1 MSKHARNQ
9 FTTVMRFEF
18 MTYMHNKVYV
28 GITIGLAILLAVGLS
43 VPTIIQTFKNL
54 GLSGPDVIHKP
65 TVEETLYIVDQT
77 GRFNDLTILE
87 KALPGE
93 LWQTASAQDLDRLK
107 TMVEDS
113 KAGGILLISQQD
125 SYTWIIRRSGMTSQ
139 SESIRM
145 AVANYFRSQNL
156 IEHGLDQTAI
166 NSILSEP
173 KMQVE
178 ETVQQ
183 SGKSMDQTYFYTYLL
198 LFLLYMTVMMYGQLV
213 ATSVASE
220 KSNRATELLIT
231 SARPINLMFGKVIGS
246 GLAGLTQIA
255 VLLLT
260 AAASYWI
267 NANSWH
273 SIDFVRSIFQMPPMI
288 VVYTILFYLTGYFA
302 YAFLY
307 GAFGSLASR
316 TEDIN
321 TSIMPIVML
330 FMVAFFASITGM
342 MMPDAGWLV
351 VCSFIP
357 FISPLAM
364 FVRICMT
371 DVPTWQIALSLA
383 IMLATIWGTGW
394 ISARIYRIGML
405 MYGKP
410 PKLKELARM
419 LRNAR

>member
-1 MSKHARNQ
+1 MRSQ
-9 FTTVMRFEF
+9 FTTVMHFEF
-18 MTYMHNKVYV
+18 MTYMRNKVYV

-43 VPTIIQTFKNL
+43 VPTIIQTVKNL
-54 GLSGPDVIHKP
+54 GLSGPDVIHPPKA
-65 TVEETLYIVDQT
+65 EETLYLIDRT
-77 GRFNDLTILE
+77 GRFSDLTVLQQ
-87 KALPGE
+87 ALPGE
-93 LWQTASAQDLDRLK
+93 LWQSASEQDIDRLK

-125 SYTWIIRRSGMTSQ
+125 SYTWIIRRSGMISQ
-139 SESIRM
+139 SEQIRT

-156 IEHGLDQTAI
+156 IEFGLDSTDI
-166 NSILSEP
+166 ENILNEP

-183 SGKSMDQTYFYTYLL
+183 SGKSMEQTYFYTYLL

-213 ATSVASE
+213 ASSVASE

-246 GLAGLTQIA
+246 GLAGLAQIT

-260 AAASYWI
+260 AAVFYGL
-267 NANSWH
+267 NADSWH
-273 SIDFVRSIFQMPPMI
+273 SIDFIRSIFQMPPII

-321 TSIMPIVML
+321 TSIMPILLL
-330 FMVAFFASITGM
+330 FMVAFFASVAGM

-351 VCSFIP
+351 ICSFIP
-357 FISPLAM
+357 FISPLTM

-371 DVPTWQIALSLA
+371 EVPFWQIALSLA
-383 IMLATIWGTGW
+383 LMLATIWGTGW
-394 ISARIYRIGML
+394 LSARIYRIGML

-410 PKLKELARM
+410 PKLKELVRM